1 MANLLESDTS
11 SRPGLRPRAALSQHT
26 GSNAT
31 LEPEDGIQP
40 LTPLVES
47 ALLSTMQ
54 VASHL
59 SGIPFKPTESV
70 NDILYNIIER
80 RDPGKLLTPDGSGGG
95 SIKESKSSNSA
106 KRLRENFNPIS
117 TTVVRVDPFL
127 TFLLDNMSSSGP
139 TSLRRGQ
146 NHRTT
151 IHAGDVVVYEEPN
164 KPGIKVMAAVM
175 GFRVARTNAAGSAIN
190 MQIYATRLYGFK
202 ELFSILDNLQTYR
215 GAARL
220 KHVDFESQLHAA
232 DLRDAVDFQAGLAAH
247 NILRSRLFECFNS
260 FPDHEHKI
268 IQVALSDHTTV
279 ISPDNVHDVL
289 RLYLSDKIVENVS
302 ASGGILPSPSNI
314 SKLLHSTTV
323 IYTHVLNTNTWML
336 SPIVRSEVDM
346 VSQILPV
353 VCQSL
358 RASSPELVG
367 SMLGA
372 LRRQIFTSLSRILHG
387 AASDARSSVLEPSCT
402 FSLFAYIVYVTQDP
416 DSVSISWKNESKSW
430 EAKFK
435 GPGALEAQLGIG
447 WGNLQ
452 SPDGPY
458 VQVIP
463 ESEVLLYYAHSHP
476 DKLRITLRVTRGQEG
491 GGSAQLLPT
500 DKTLPL

>member
-1 MANLLESDTS
+1 MANLLESDKS
-11 SRPGLRPRAALSQHT
+11 SRLGLRPRTSLSQPI

-31 LEPEDGIQP
+31 LEPDVGIQQP
-40 LTPLVES
+40 TPLVES
-47 ALLSTMQ
+47 LLLSTMQ

-70 NDILYNIIER
+70 NGIIYNIIES
-80 RDPGKLLTPDGSGGG
+80 RDRGKLPTPDGSGGG
-95 SIKESKSSNSA
+95 PIKESKSLNSA

-117 TTVVRVDPFL
+117 TTAVRVDPFL

-164 KPGIKVMAAVM
+164 NPGVKVMAAVM
-175 GFRVARTNAAGSAIN
+175 GFRVARTKAAGSAIN

-215 GAARL
+215 GTARL
-220 KHVDFESQLHAA
+220 KHLDFESQSHAA
-232 DLRDAVDFQAGLAAH
+232 DLRDGVDFQAGLAAH

-302 ASGGILPSPSNI
+302 ASGGILPSPSSI
-314 SKLLHSTTV
+314 SKQLHSTAV
-323 IYTHVLNTNTWML
+323 IYTHVLNTNTWVL
-336 SPIVRSEVDM
+336 SPIIRSEVDM

-358 RASSPELVG
+358 RASPPELVG
-367 SMLGA
+367 GMLST
-372 LRRQIFTSLSRILHG
+372 LRRQVFMSLSRILHG
-387 AASDARSSVLEPSCT
+387 AASDARTSVLEPSCT

-435 GPGALEAQLGIG
+435 GPAALEAQLGIG

-452 SPDGPY
+452 SSEGPY

-476 DKLRITLRVTRGQEG
+476 DKLQITLRVTRGQEG